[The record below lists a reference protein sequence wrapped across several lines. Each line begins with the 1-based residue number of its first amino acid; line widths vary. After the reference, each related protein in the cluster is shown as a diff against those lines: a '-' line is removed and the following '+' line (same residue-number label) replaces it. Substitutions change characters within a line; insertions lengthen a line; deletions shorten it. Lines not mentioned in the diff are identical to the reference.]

1 MASLPEVYVA
11 RHGETAWTRTGQH
24 TGRIDIPLTARRA
37 QCPGPLPAAPRGHV
51 HQGAGEPACA
61 GPADVRVGRLRRPSH
76 AIPSRGEVALSVV
89 LNRTS
94 LA

>member
-51 HQGAGEPACA
+51 HQGAGEPAR
-61 GPADVRVGRLRRPSH
+61 GPGGRASWPASAAKPCH
-76 AIPSRGEVALSVV
+76 S
-89 LNRTS
+89 
-94 LA
+94 